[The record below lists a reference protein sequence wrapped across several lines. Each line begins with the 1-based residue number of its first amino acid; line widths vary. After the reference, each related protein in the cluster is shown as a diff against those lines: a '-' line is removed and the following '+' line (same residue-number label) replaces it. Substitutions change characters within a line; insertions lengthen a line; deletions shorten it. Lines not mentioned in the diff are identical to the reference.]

1 MYEIRLNNIDANM
14 IKHFTANYENEICD
28 KLIELWERDCKKEE
42 EKSIQIFHRKEEW
55 YLKNTSSGF
64 RYAAQS
70 LRQEKKS
77 KDSRTSKNDWESRNR
92 HNQQRK
98 KKNNDDRSPSRSN
111 NQHNSHKS
119 SANKTN
125 KNDKKEWPPF
135 S

>member
-64 RYAAQS
+64 RNAAQS

-77 KDSRTSKNDWESRNR
+77 KDSRSSKNDWESRNR

-98 KKNNDDRSPSRSN
+98 KKNNDDRSPSRSS

-125 KNDKKEWPPF
+125 KNDKKEWPTF